1 MIIVITLSIIS
12 MDVKIFVS
20 NKYMFGQVKGIPPR
34 GVSPYQM
41 QGDPNIW
48 NYEPLNAFC
57 ESNEK
62 RVNINTFIRRWTLI
76 KK

>member
-1 MIIVITLSIIS
+1 MKCDWELFVVITLSIIS
-12 MDVKIFVS
+12 LDLKIFVS
-20 NKYMFGQVKGIPPR
+20 IKYMIGHVKGIPPR

-57 ESNEK
+57 ESNEEG
-62 RVNINTFIRRWTLI
+62 
-76 KK
+76 